1 MTRCANSAKKINADE
16 FIFRYSDTNEEELKC
31 LFGLLYFRGLYQD
44 TNQPTKE
51 LWYDTFSAKKIYRAA
66 MSLNRFKWLERTITF
81 YDHNTVRV
89 DFSKIGLPVWDRF
102 WRNLKKM
109 RGSITGIQNL
119 LWWIKLWETFMFRI
133 IVVLSLYER
142 QTWKFWF
149 FSSSIS
155 RCTRPICF

>member
-1 MTRCANSAKKINADE
+1 MRKFRKKDKRRRIYISLQRYKRRRTQM
-16 FIFRYSDTNEEELKC
+16 FIWIAL
-31 LFGLLYFRGLYQD
+31 FRGLYQD
-44 TNQPTKE
+44 TKQPTKE

-109 RGSITGIQNL
+109 RGSITEIQNL